1 MLMQGGNMK
10 STTDVDIGGH
20 SVISALQ
27 ALAAHREALEAL
39 VEKLSCE
46 EVVEGLKGVCMVAQ
60 LHGLPYKGPSWR
72 QELER
77 AKDVL
82 AQTQTS

>member
-1 MLMQGGNMK
+1 MSAQGGNME
-10 STTDVDIGGH
+10 STTDVDILC
-20 SVISALQ
+20 A
-27 ALAAHREALEAL
+27 ALAAHRAALEAL

-60 LHGLPYKGPSWR
+60 LHGLPYQGPSWR

-82 AQTQTS
+82 AQTPAP